1 MDLAIELIKLGSV
14 GVISGVF
21 GAFMALHR
29 YKHEKWWE
37 MRVNAYKTVIES
49 LSDMTA
55 IYDERNNNWQQC
67 PNELESIR
75 QELSVVRGK
84 IRKNRDMGA
93 FLFSSDAEAALT
105 DLVDFKI
112 DYDSVTD
119 PSDVYGPFSQSSRKC
134 LEKIVALSKK
144 DLAVSGRWL

>member
-14 GVISGVF
+14 GVLSGVF
-21 GAFMALHR
+21 GAFMALRR

-55 IYDERNNNWQQC
+55 IYEARNNNWEDSSTE
-67 PNELESIR
+67 PESIS

-84 IRKNRDMGA
+84 VRKHRDMGS
-93 FLFSSDAEAALT
+93 FLFSNDAEEALT
-105 DLVDFKI
+105 DFVDFKI
-112 DYDSVTD
+112 DYNSVVD
-119 PSDVYGPFSQSSRKC
+119 PSDVYGPFCQNSRKC
-134 LEKIVALSKK
+134 LEKMVALSKK
-144 DLAVSGRWL
+144 DLAVSGRCL